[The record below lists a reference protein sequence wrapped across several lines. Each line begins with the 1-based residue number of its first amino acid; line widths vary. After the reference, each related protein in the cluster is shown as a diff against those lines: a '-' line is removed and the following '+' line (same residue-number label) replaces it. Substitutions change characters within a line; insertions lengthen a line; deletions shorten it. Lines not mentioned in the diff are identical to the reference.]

1 MGLGGRS
8 IWFARHCEV
17 ADSEIR
23 EQNGIVDAD
32 GAEDSSRIL
41 LLAEDVR
48 VDDDQEQSDNY
59 EAGDVAEHLAC
70 ALPG

>member
-1 MGLGGRS
+1 
-8 IWFARHCEV
+8 
-17 ADSEIR
+17 
-23 EQNGIVDAD
+23 
-32 GAEDSSRIL
+32 